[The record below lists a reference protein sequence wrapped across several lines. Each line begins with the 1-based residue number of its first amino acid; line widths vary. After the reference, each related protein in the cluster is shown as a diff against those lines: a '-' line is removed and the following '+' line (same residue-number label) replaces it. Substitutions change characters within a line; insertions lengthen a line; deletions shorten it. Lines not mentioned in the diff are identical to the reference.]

1 MSDALAASHV
11 EVAVLG
17 GGLAGAMAAAH
28 LAGAGIPVVVFEQAT
43 VPQPRVC
50 GEFLSYEGAALL
62 RDIGVELPDGPS
74 ITTVGIHGPTRGTD
88 VRLPDGCRGISRLVL
103 DEAVRRR
110 AEALGAVIMRGVTVQ
125 RCERRGGID
134 AAAAAEC
141 GALST
146 GARLQTTA
154 GCWEADAVIVATG
167 KRDLRGVP
175 SRQSTRDV
183 VGVQLHVPVSGAV
196 RARWTGRV
204 DLWVGEGAYG
214 GAALVDEGLLNVSC
228 VLPPATV
235 QQHGVDASVLMPAL
249 LRAHPA
255 AQRVLSELPWPD
267 TRVTTVA
274 PVPYGYVR
282 AEAPWPGMF
291 CGGDQLAVIPS
302 LTGDG
307 MTLALATGRD
317 AGRVLAQALLRGRSE
332 GRDPHAGRM
341 ALRLASSAYHTRAVS
356 LVRRQIR
363 VATWA
368 QALFARPQQLNVLLR
383 GGRLLTPV
391 VRAVLYATR
400 VPAAL
405 RMRDESDRSNE
416 RVRT

>member
-1 MSDALAASHV
+1 MSDLRAVSRV
-11 EVAVLG
+11 EVAVIG

-28 LAGAGIPVVVFEQAT
+28 LARAGIPVVVFEQAT

-62 RDIGVELPDGPS
+62 RDIGVELPDGPP
-74 ITTVGIHGPTRGTD
+74 ITTVGIHGPTRGID

-125 RCERRGGID
+125 RCERRGGGD
-134 AAAAAEC
+134 AGGAAEC
-141 GALST
+141 GDLST

-154 GCWEADAVIVATG
+154 GCWEADAVIVAAG
-167 KRDLRGVP
+167 KRDVRGVP

-183 VGVQLHVPVSGAV
+183 VGVQVHVPVSGAV
-196 RARWTGRV
+196 RARWAGRV

-255 AQRVLSELPWPD
+255 ARRVLSDLLWPD

-291 CGGDQLAVIPS
+291 CVGDQLVVIPS

-317 AGRVLAQALLRGRSE
+317 AGRVLAQALLRARRAGHDPDKGREAS
-332 GRDPHAGRM
+332 
-341 ALRLASSAYHTRAVS
+341 RLASSTYHARTVS
-356 LVRRQIR
+356 LVRRQIC
-363 VATWA
+363 VATWV

-383 GGRLLTPV
+383 GGRLLSPV
-391 VRAVLYATR
+391 VRAVLQATR

-405 RMRDESDRSNE
+405 RVGVIEPG
-416 RVRT
+416 

>member
-1 MSDALAASHV
+1 L
-11 EVAVLG
+11 
-17 GGLAGAMAAAH
+17 
-28 LAGAGIPVVVFEQAT
+28 
-43 VPQPRVC
+43 
-50 GEFLSYEGAALL
+50 
-62 RDIGVELPDGPS
+62 GVEN
-74 ITTVGIHGPTRGTD
+74 
-88 VRLPDGCRGISRLVL
+88 VRS
-103 DEAVRRR
+103 
-110 AEALGAVIMRGVTVQ
+110 
-125 RCERRGGID
+125 
-134 AAAAAEC
+134 
-141 GALST
+141 S
-146 GARLQTTA
+146 
-154 GCWEADAVIVATG
+154 WEADAVIVAAG
-167 KRDLRGVP
+167 KRDVRGVP

-183 VGVQLHVPVSGAV
+183 VGVQVHVPVSGAV

-255 AQRVLSELPWPD
+255 ARHVLSDLPWPD

-282 AEAPWPGMF
+282 AEAPWPGVF
-291 CGGDQLAVIPS
+291 CVGDQLAVIPS

-317 AGRVLAQALLRGRSE
+317 AGRVLAQPLLRARRA
-332 GRDPHAGRM
+332 GRDPHAGG
-341 ALRLASSAYHTRAVS
+341 AASRLASSTYHARAVS

-363 VATWA
+363 VATWV

-383 GGRLLTPV
+383 GGRLLSPV
-391 VRAVLYATR
+391 VRAVLHATR

-405 RMRDESDRSNE
+405 RVGE
-416 RVRT
+416 